1 MVHQNQYQLLHLRP
15 YIQTRHG
22 TTSRSQRCFLRW
34 PKTAVSLYLV
44 ADKTMGE
51 KIQSVDVTSEYP
63 WVNKYGTHPIGHTI
77 IIYNP
82 EVSSTLK

>member
-1 MVHQNQYQLLHLRP
+1 M
-15 YIQTRHG
+15 
-22 TTSRSQRCFLRW
+22 
-34 PKTAVSLYLV
+34 AVSLYLV